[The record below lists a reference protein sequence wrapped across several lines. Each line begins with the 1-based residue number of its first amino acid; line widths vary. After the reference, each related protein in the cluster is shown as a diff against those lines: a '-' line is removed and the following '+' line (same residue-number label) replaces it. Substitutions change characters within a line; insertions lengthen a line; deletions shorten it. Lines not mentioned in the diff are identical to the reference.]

1 VDLTQKV
8 NVRGSLPL
16 ARPLVLFEK
25 TPIED
30 LSLISLLRQNQLR
43 GGGDEERERE
53 EEEEREEGGRER
65 REGEKGESV

>member
-30 LSLISLLRQNQLR
+30 LGLISLFRQNQLR
-43 GGGDEERERE
+43 GEGGRGGGGGGERER
-53 EEEEREEGGRER
+53 GRER
-65 REGEKGESV
+65 QKGESESVW

>member
-1 VDLTQKV
+1 MDLTQKV

-30 LSLISLLRQNQLR
+30 LSLVSLLRQNQLR
-43 GGGDEERERE
+43 GEGEREEEEGEREEEERERE
-53 EEEEREEGGRER
+53 K
-65 REGEKGESV
+65 EGEKGENVC